1 MKIQQFEIILQS
13 KERGFHIVTDEV
25 FEQIPDLEQVQI
37 GLLHLFIQHSSASI
51 SINEYADPSVR
62 KDLEKFYAELCNDK
76 QYYTHT
82 YEGSDDMPSHVK
94 TSLLGSDIMIP
105 ITSGQ
110 PNFGT
115 WQGIILGEHRIRA
128 DSRRI
133 IATLMHD

>member
-1 MKIQQFEIILQS
+1 MKIKQFEIILQS
-13 KERGFHIVTDEV
+13 KERGFHLVTDEI
-25 FEQIPDLEQVQI
+25 FGQIPDLGQVRT
-37 GLLHLFIQHSSASI
+37 GLLHLFILHSSASI

-62 KDLEKFYAELCNDK
+62 KDLEKFYSELCNDK

-82 YEGSDDMPSHVK
+82 YEGPDDMPSHVK
-94 TSLLGSDIMIP
+94 TSMLGSDVTIP

-128 DSRRI
+128 GSRRI
-133 IATLMHD
+133 IATLIYD

>member
-1 MKIQQFEIILQS
+1 MKTKQFEIILQS
-13 KERGFHIVTDEV
+13 KERGFHLVTEEV
-25 FEQIPDLEQVQI
+25 FGQIPDLDEVRV

-51 SINEYADPSVR
+51 SINEHADPSVR
-62 KDLEKFYAELCNDK
+62 KDLEKFYSELCNDK
-76 QYYTHT
+76 DYFTHT
-82 YEGSDDMPSHVK
+82 YEGPDDMPSHVK
-94 TSLLGSDIMIP
+94 ASMVGSDVTIP

-128 DSRRI
+128 GSRLI